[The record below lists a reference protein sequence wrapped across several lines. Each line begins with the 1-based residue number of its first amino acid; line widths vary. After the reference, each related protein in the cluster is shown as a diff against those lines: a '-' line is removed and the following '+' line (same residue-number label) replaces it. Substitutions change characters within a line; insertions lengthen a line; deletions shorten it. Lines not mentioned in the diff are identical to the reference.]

1 MYLKRSPVIFFTIAS
16 YSKFSS
22 VANPT
27 IASYNASAVKI
38 HNASSSLVRFE
49 NKNIFFCLKN
59 ALAYYKA
66 DVEVVKSEVV
76 GLAPYHIC
84 TYIYF
89 MHIPIKSTQLQSAK

>member
-27 IASYNASAVKI
+27 IAS
-38 HNASSSLVRFE
+38 SLVRFE
-49 NKNIFFCLKN
+49 NKNIFFCFKN